1 MEDKVHDPIGE
12 SINDILDVLRAL
24 QKDRT
29 LTVNDLIGVGK
40 ITLREYA
47 ERAFKVLRSTQDKP
61 KGKWAEREKTYQ
73 DYIAYLQRNLQ
84 NLLAI
89 AGIMESNQDRIL
101 NILDDLGPEDMKE
114 GLKKGYTKKR
124 DFILGKEIAIAHKED
139 K

>member
-1 MEDKVHDPIGE
+1 MENKDPIGQ
-12 SINDILDVLRAL
+12 SIGDILDVLRTL
-24 QKDRT
+24 QKERT

-47 ERAFKVLRSTQDKP
+47 ERAFKTLKSTQDTP
-61 KGKWAEREKTYQ
+61 AGKWMEREKVYKDHITK
-73 DYIAYLQRNLQ
+73 LQKSLQ

-101 NILDDLGPEDMKE
+101 NILDELGPEDMKE

-124 DFILGKEIAIAHKED
+124 DFILGKEIAIKEE
-139 K
+139 